1 MKSGSSWM
9 ARHGFRALIRWI
21 AGFWLT
27 VVAVSAGAVCSPDYH
42 GLATI
47 NEVRQLS
54 QGNNNVRYVEIKVL
68 SEAVSAQTY
77 ADWTLSVC
85 SAGGCTGPIRVG
97 DMNDA
102 RYPWIVAGDSLIR
115 SERYIDF
122 GGMDVLLR
130 DASGRTIDYL
140 SVGTFSNQRDAS
152 CTPAF
157 DYQVPGSNTKTLMRY
172 PDGTGDWFYE
182 SGNSGDTSQGG
193 SNDGGVS
200 GPQIGIA
207 GPTVFQGES
216 AVFTVNLDAPAG
228 RDLHIDFTTL
238 DSTALAGIDYAPRS
252 GTLDIPAGD
261 RSGSVSVATNVTG
274 SPDGKQFFLILSNA
288 RDNAG
293 ARYGSFVSQVGVA
306 HILPA
311 ATGLWHLDE
320 GSWTGAPGE
329 VLDSSGNGLSGQAV
343 NGVTGSD
350 YGPAIPGNPG
360 TCGYGEFDGSNQYMT
375 VPDNDRLDLAGAFTI
390 SAWIYPTSLPTSG
403 WWGGKNAFLHT
414 IFSKDDNYEV
424 HLNAN
429 GGIYWWW
436 RQSAWYGASAES
448 LTTNDGLIGLN
459 QWNHVAVVYT
469 DGRQRIYV
477 NGVVAAESSQPGPVL
492 NNNLP
497 FQIGNDQDASLNR
510 FFDGRLDEISVF
522 ASAISEEGIQA
533 IFRRGHACPAATLGG
548 FQIDVPATASVC
560 APAPITVR
568 ALESSGNVLQSYE
581 GGVRLSTSSG
591 SGVWS
596 KDTASGSLSPSPDLS
611 NDGSVEYTFVTGD
624 NGVASFLLS
633 NRTADELTVQALDP
647 VSGRSSRSMPVR
659 FASNA
664 FVIDYSDPNGGDI
677 VAERDHG
684 LEVRAVASDPAT
696 GECGLVT
703 DYDRVVSLKAWLSRS
718 NNDAGGVPPDLQSG
732 AYANAQPPSSR
743 PAAANLSLDFSK
755 GVAPLRLSTSDVGQ
769 YRLTLLDDQ
778 SGIVVDQAGQPL
790 PVAGQSA
797 LWTVRPDRFELTVAG
812 NPGASTASGAVFGAA
827 GDPFELTLT
836 AVGAAGNATPGY
848 GQEADSQGANLSH
861 DLVAPAG
868 GNAGVLAG
876 TLALPGGAFVNGETR
891 AADLTWNEV
900 GILRLTARNDSYLG
914 VTPPITGSSGA
925 VGRFVPARFEVAVD
939 PGTLGAF
946 CSSGTAFVYAGQP
959 MPWSV
964 LPEIRVTALSTG
976 GNITKNYTQGGFQ
989 KLTAND
995 VVVAPP
1001 GTDATATDL
1010 NGTGYPVNSV
1020 METGVLSSV
1029 GPGLMT
1035 YSLSSN
1041 DRFTYRKSS
1050 EARIAPFTPDLR
1062 FFVSSILDSDGVSAT
1077 MAPYGFTPA
1086 ASFDI
1091 RYGRLFLENAYGP
1104 ETLTALPMPFRVEYW
1119 NGSGFVTNTADSCT
1133 TWATTDI
1140 TDTENYHSLDAASG
1154 TLSAGQ
1160 GGPLSLV
1167 PDGTQGTDSLVW
1179 NVADW
1184 LEFDQD
1190 GDGTLED
1197 PSALATFGVYR
1208 GHDRVIYWQEQ

>member
-1 MKSGSSWM
+1 MKSGSPWM
-9 ARHGFRALIRWI
+9 TRHGFRALIRWL

-27 VVAVSAGAVCSPDYH
+27 VVAASAGAVCSPDYH

-68 SEAVSAQTY
+68 SESVSAQSY

-85 SAGGCTGPIRVG
+85 SAGGCTGPIQVG
-97 DMNDA
+97 DMNA
-102 RYPWIVAGDSLIR
+102 VRYPWIVAGNSLIR
-115 SERYIDF
+115 SEQYIDF

-130 DASGRTIDYL
+130 DANGRTIDYL
-140 SVGTFSNQRDAS
+140 SVGNFSDQRDAN

-157 DYQVPGSNTKTLMRY
+157 DSEVSAPNTKNLMRF

-182 SGNSGDTSQGG
+182 PGNSGDTSRGG

-207 GPTVFQGES
+207 GSTVFQGDS
-216 AVFTVNLDAPAG
+216 AVFTVSLDSPAAS
-228 RDLHIDFTTL
+228 DIHIDFRTM
-238 DSTALAGIDYAPRS
+238 DSTALADIDYAPRS
-252 GTLDIPAGD
+252 GTLDILAGD
-261 RSGSVSVATNVTG
+261 RIGSVLVATNVTG
-274 SPDGKQFFLILSNA
+274 SPDGKQFFLSLSNA

-293 ARYGSFVSQVGVA
+293 AWYGSFISQVGVA

-320 GSWTGAPGE
+320 GSWTGTPGE

-343 NGVTGSD
+343 NGVSGSD

-360 TCGYGEFDGSNQYMT
+360 TCGYGEFDGNDQYLSI
-375 VPDNDRLDLAGAFTI
+375 PDNDRLDLSGAFTV
-390 SAWIYPTSLPTSG
+390 SAWIYPKSLPGNRGVTNR
-403 WWGGKNAFLHT
+403 NAYLQT

-424 HLNAN
+424 HINAN

-436 RQSAWYGASAES
+436 RQRYLWWSTPVS
-448 LTTNDGLIGLN
+448 LTTPDDVVELN
-459 QWNHVAVVYT
+459 RWNHVAIVYR
-469 DGRQRIYV
+469 DGLQQIYV
-477 NGVVAAESSQPGPVL
+477 NGKLAGSSVHSGPVVT
-492 NNNLP
+492 NGLP
-497 FQIGNDQDASLNR
+497 FQIGNDQGLDR

-522 ASAISEEGIQA
+522 GSALDSDGIKA
-533 IFRRGHACPAATLGG
+533 LYLRGHPCPAASLRR
-548 FQIDVPATASVC
+548 FQIDVPSTASVC
-560 APAPITVR
+560 APTSVTVR
-568 ALESSGNVLQSYE
+568 ALDSNGNALQSYE
-581 GGVRLSTSSG
+581 GGVRLSTSSS
-591 SGVWS
+591 SGLWE
-596 KDTASGSLSPSPDLS
+596 KDVAAGNLSPIPDLS
-611 NDGSVEYTFVTGD
+611 NDGSVEYTFAAGD
-624 NGVASFLLS
+624 NGVASFLLT
-633 NRTADELTVQALDP
+633 NKTADELTVQALDIA
-647 VSGRSSRSMPVR
+647 SGQNNLSAPIQ
-659 FASNA
+659 FANNA
-664 FVIDYSDPNGGDI
+664 FIIDARDPNGNDI

-684 LEVRAVASDPAT
+684 FEVRAVAKDPTT
-696 GECGLVT
+696 GECGLVA
-703 DYDRVVSLKAWLSRS
+703 DYDGAVDLKAWLVRS
-718 NNDAGGVPPDLQSG
+718 ANDAAGQAPELQSG
-732 AYANAQPPSSR
+732 TTAIIQPPSSQ
-743 PAAANLSLDFSK
+743 PPSSNLSLDFSG
-755 GVAPLRLSTSDVGQ
+755 GVAPLKLATSDVGQ

-790 PVAGQSA
+790 SVAGQSA

-848 GQEADSQGANLSH
+848 GQEADSQGVNLSH

-868 GNAGVLAG
+868 GNAGVLGG
-876 TLALPGGAFVNGETR
+876 TLALPGGAFLNGETR

-995 VVVAPP
+995 VVIAPP

-1010 NGTGYPVNSV
+1010 NGTGYTVNSV

-1062 FFVSSILDSDGVSAT
+1062 FSVSSILDSDGVSAT
-1077 MAPYGFTPA
+1077 APYGFTPA

-1104 ETLTALPMPFRVEYW
+1104 ETLSALPMPFRVEYW
-1119 NGSGFVTNTADSCT
+1119 NGSGFGTNTADSCT
-1133 TWATTDI
+1133 AWSTTDI